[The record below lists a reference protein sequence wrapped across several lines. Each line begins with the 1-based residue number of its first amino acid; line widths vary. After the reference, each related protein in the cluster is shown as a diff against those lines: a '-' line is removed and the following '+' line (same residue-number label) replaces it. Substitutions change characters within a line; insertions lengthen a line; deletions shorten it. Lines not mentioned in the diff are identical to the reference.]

1 MKVIITAGGT
11 GGHIYPALGVYEKIM
26 SEKGNECLYIGTT
39 NRMESEIVPKMNIPY
54 EGVEIYGLGKNIF
67 KNIKNIGCII
77 KSYKKCLKIMD
88 EFKPDIV
95 LGFGGY
101 VSFPVLYA
109 AKKRK
114 IKTAFHE
121 QNYIPGKTNKLLSK
135 FVNKIFISFDDSKK
149 YFSKKDVVYTGNPS
163 EERARNIEK
172 INKTSLG
179 FDLNKKLIIIVM
191 GSLGSSVINEKLC
204 DFLRNFNDSNK
215 EILFITGK
223 SSYKDLS
230 NNLVVGDN
238 IKIVPYLENL
248 PGLMKSA
255 DLIISRAGAG
265 SISEIKATK
274 VPAIL
279 IPSPY
284 VANNHQYYNALDM
297 QNKNLSLILE
307 EKDLSKEN
315 LNKLIDKIFDE
326 NFNKNIKENLNNCE
340 SSNALE
346 IISKELKDLIKR
358 G

>member
-1 MKVIITAGGT
+1 
-11 GGHIYPALGVYEKIM
+11 
-26 SEKGNECLYIGTT
+26 
-39 NRMESEIVPKMNIPY
+39 
-54 EGVEIYGLGKNIF
+54 
-67 KNIKNIGCII
+67 
-77 KSYKKCLKIMD
+77 
-88 EFKPDIV
+88 
-95 LGFGGY
+95 
-101 VSFPVLYA
+101 
-109 AKKRK
+109 
-114 IKTAFHE
+114 
-121 QNYIPGKTNKLLSK
+121 
-135 FVNKIFISFDDSKK
+135 
-149 YFSKKDVVYTGNPS
+149 
-163 EERARNIEK
+163 
-172 INKTSLG
+172 
-179 FDLNKKLIIIVM
+179 M